1 MPQTAPP
8 FGAQADNSPTGGV
21 PEMVT
26 AMAGRDARA
35 AAARARVGILQP
47 RDEAGA
53 RLIAEVGDLIWG
65 PRGTL
70 ARNELRALMH
80 AGDPVHLA
88 VDLDQQQRP
97 VVGFA
102 VGFLGWSPV
111 LHVHS
116 HQVGVV
122 PGHRRRGIGYALKL
136 AQRETCLSHGVAD
149 MRWTFDPLVRRNAAF
164 NLGALGARAAS
175 FHVQFYGEMEDTING
190 GDASDRLEAVWRLD
204 RPLPPRKPTPS
215 PASPPA
221 PQAPSASPQGAS
233 PQLLVDTD
241 GWPRLTH
248 SELRPG
254 AVLAVPSD
262 YETLRRRDPARS
274 GAWRAASREVLAAA
288 YEAGLRVGRVTTTG
302 YVLETADEA

>member
-8 FGAQADNSPTGGV
+8 FGAQAQNSPTGGV

-35 AAARARVGILQP
+35 AAARARVSILQP

-88 VDLDQQQRP
+88 VDLDQQERP

-122 PGHRRRGIGYALKL
+122 SGHRRRGIGYALKL
-136 AQRETCLSHGVAD
+136 AQRETCLSQGFTD
-149 MRWTFDPLVRRNAAF
+149 MRWTFDPLVRRNASF

-175 FHVQFYGEMEDTING
+175 FHVQFYGEMDDTING
-190 GDASDRLEAVWRLD
+190 GDASDRLEAVWTLD
-204 RPLPPRKPTPS
+204 RPLPSRRPTQSPTPS
-215 PASPPA
+215 
-221 PQAPSASPQGAS
+221 QGAS

-254 AVLAVPSD
+254 AILAVPQD

-274 GAWRAASREVLAAA
+274 GAWRAASREVLQAA

-302 YVLETADEA
+302 YVLVTADEA